1 MAGFLGEDGTIWEA
15 EAKSAVGFEEETGF
29 AGGSCLE
36 EQILDLRAV
45 VDFVKIGWDE
55 QAEAFAVLADTT
67 ASFGYNKKSTYSR
80 DRLDFGNLF
89 FVPFIFDGTVAYF
102 FFLLFFLFS

>member
-55 QAEAFAVLADTT
+55 
-67 ASFGYNKKSTYSR
+67 
-80 DRLDFGNLF
+80 
-89 FVPFIFDGTVAYF
+89 
-102 FFLLFFLFS
+102 